1 MEKFVCI
8 HGHFYQPP
16 RENPWLEA
24 VELQDSAFP
33 FHDWNERIT
42 AECYAPNATARL
54 LDGDMRIAAIV
65 NNYSRISFNF
75 GPTLLAWMKDKAP
88 DIHDAI
94 IEADKES
101 QKRFSGHGSAMAQC
115 FNHMIMPL
123 ANRRDQYTQVLWGMR
138 DFEFRFGRK
147 PEGMWLPETAADTES
162 LDALAEQGI
171 KFTILSP
178 YQASKVRPLDG
189 GDWQDVNGGRVDPSR
204 AYLVKLPSG
213 RSINVFFYDGPLSQ
227 AVAFERLLRDGGMF
241 SGRLMDG
248 FDESRSWNQ
257 LALTATDGESYG
269 HHHRHG
275 EMALA
280 YALDN
285 IEKNGQVKLTNCA
298 EFLAKNPPTHEA
310 QIHQK
315 SAWSCSHGIGRWE
328 RNCGC
333 NSGGRP
339 GWNQNW
345 RKPLRE
351 ALDWLRDR
359 LNPGYEECARK
370 YFKDPWKARDEYISV
385 ILDRSPENI
394 SKFLSQVG
402 LKEMNE
408 EERITALRLLEMQR
422 HAMLMYTS
430 CGWFFD
436 ELSGIETV
444 QVIHYAARAL
454 QLAKDLLEED
464 FEKGFLELL
473 EKAPSNIKEN
483 QNGRKIYDKFVK
495 PAVVDREKIAAHYAI
510 SSVFE
515 NYPEEARIFSFTI
528 AQEDRQTFSAGAAR
542 LVIGRI
548 KVIFEITRN
557 SDTLSYG
564 VLYTGEHHVNCGV
577 RFYQGPEAY
586 GTMLK
591 EMQEAFDRADFVQVI
606 RLMDQHFGESNYS
619 LKHLFKDEQ
628 RKVLDQIFATARED
642 LHNTLHLITERYTP
656 LQRFLASLNVRTPS
670 ELRVPFEVMLNTA
683 LRRELEA
690 ETMDREKVQML
701 LQEAEKDGVK
711 LDAESLGY
719 AMKFHLDRLCSAL
732 ESTPED
738 KELLPQFT
746 AAAELA
752 MAVPFEVNLW
762 RPQNVYDRMRREV
775 RPGISK
781 RAQEGDGGARSW
793 VQEFDELGQ
802 TLGFRLEN
810 NHGEQ
815 KQE

>member
-1 MEKFVCI
+1 MDRFVCI

-42 AECYAPNATARL
+42 AECYAPNGTARL
-54 LDGDMRIAAIV
+54 LDGDARIAAIV
-65 NNYSRISFNF
+65 NNYSRINFNF
-75 GPTLLAWMKDKAP
+75 GPTLLAWMKEKAP

-94 IEADKES
+94 VQADLES

-115 FNHMIMPL
+115 YNHMIMPL
-123 ANRRDQYTQVLWGMR
+123 ANRRDQFTQVLWGIR

-147 PEGMWLPETAADTES
+147 PEGMWLPETAADDES
-162 LDALAEQGI
+162 LDVLAENGI
-171 KFTILSP
+171 RFTILSP
-178 YQASKVRPLDG
+178 YQASKVRPLSG

-213 RSINVFFYDGPLSQ
+213 RSMHVYFYDGPLSQ
-227 AVAFERLLRDGGMF
+227 AIAFERLLRDGGMF
-241 SGRLMDG
+241 AGRLMDG
-248 FDESRSWNQ
+248 FDDTRNWNQ
-257 LALTATDGESYG
+257 ITLTATDGESYG

-280 YALDN
+280 YALHQIDN
-285 IEKNGQVKLTNCA
+285 KPEVKLTNCA

-315 SAWSCSHGIGRWE
+315 SAWSCAHGVERW
-328 RNCGC
+328 RSNCGC

-339 GWNQNW
+339 GWNQLW
-345 RKPLRE
+345 RQPLRE

-359 LNPGYEECARK
+359 LAPGYETCAK
-370 YFKDPWKARDEYISV
+370 NYFKDAWKAREEYISV

-394 SKFLSQVG
+394 SAFFEREASRKLT
-402 LKEMNE
+402 E
-408 EERITALRLLEMQR
+408 EEQITAVRLLEMQR

-464 FEKGFLELL
+464 YEPGFLERL
-473 EKAPSNIKEN
+473 EKARSNIKEHG
-483 QNGRKIYDKFVK
+483 NGRKIYEKFVM
-495 PAVVDREKIAAHYAI
+495 PAIVDREKIAAHYAI
-510 SSVFE
+510 SSIFE

-528 AQEDRQTFSAGAAR
+528 QQEDRQTFTAGNAR
-542 LVIGRI
+542 LLIGRI

-557 SDTLSYG
+557 SDVLTYG

-586 GTMLK
+586 QTMTK
-591 EMQEAFDRADFVQVI
+591 EIQEAFDRADFAQVI

-628 RKVLDQIFATARED
+628 RKVLDQIFANARED
-642 LHNTLHLITERYTP
+642 LHNTLRLITERYTP
-656 LQRFLASLNVRTPS
+656 LQRFLATLHVPAPS
-670 ELRVPFEVMLNTA
+670 ELRVPFEIMLNSA

-690 ETMDREKVQML
+690 ERVDLERVQQL
-701 LQEAEKDGVK
+701 LQEAEKDGVT
-711 LDAESLGY
+711 LDEQSLGY
-719 AMKFHLDRLCSAL
+719 AMKFHLDRLCDAL
-732 ESTPED
+732 QADPENMD
-738 KELLPQFT
+738 LLPRFT

-752 MAVPFEVNLW
+752 NALPFEVNLW
-762 RPQNVYDRMRREV
+762 RPQNIYHQMRGTV
-775 RPGISK
+775 RAGIA
-781 RAQEGDGGARSW
+781 RQARDGNEPAKNW
-793 VQEFDELGQ
+793 LHEFDSLGEK
-802 TLGFRLEN
+802 LGFRTEE
-810 NHGEQ
+810 GTEV
-815 KQE
+815 

>member
-1 MEKFVCI
+1 MERFVCI

-42 AECYAPNATARL
+42 AECYAPNSTARL
-54 LDGDMRIAAIV
+54 LDEETRIAGIV
-65 NNYSRISFNF
+65 NNYSKLSFNF

-88 DIHDAI
+88 DIHQAI
-94 IEADKES
+94 VDADKES
-101 QKRFSGHGSAMAQC
+101 RKRFSGHGSAMAQC

-123 ANRRDQYTQVLWGMR
+123 ANRRDKLTQVLWGIR

-147 PEGMWLPETAADTES
+147 PEGMWLPETAADDES
-162 LDALAEQGI
+162 LDVMAEQGI

-178 YQASKVRPLDG
+178 FQASKVRSLNG

-204 AYLVKLPSG
+204 AYVVKLPSG
-213 RSINVFFYDGPLSQ
+213 RSINVYFYDGPLSQ
-227 AVAFERLLRDGGMF
+227 AIAFERLLRDGGMF
-241 SGRLMDG
+241 AGRLMDG
-248 FDESRSWNQ
+248 FDDSRNWNQ
-257 LALTATDGESYG
+257 VTLTATDGESYG

-280 YALDN
+280 YALDQ
-285 IEKNGQVKLTNCA
+285 IEQREDVKLTNCA

-315 SAWSCSHGIGRWE
+315 SAWSCSHGVGRWE

-339 GWNQNW
+339 GWNQLW
-345 RKPLRE
+345 RAPLRE
-351 ALDWLRDR
+351 SLDWLRDR
-359 LNPGYEECARK
+359 LAPGYEEFAAK

-394 SKFLSQVG
+394 GAFLEREG
-402 LKEMNE
+402 LRKLNE
-408 EERITALRLLEMQR
+408 EEQIRALRLLEMQR

-454 QLAKDLLEED
+454 QLAKDLLAED
-464 FEKGFLELL
+464 CEKGFLERL
-473 EKAPSNIKEN
+473 EKARSNIKEHG
-483 QNGRKIYDKFVK
+483 NGRKIYEKFVV
-495 PAVVDREKIAAHYAI
+495 PAIVDREKIAAHYAI
-510 SSVFE
+510 SSIFE

-528 AQEDRQTFSAGAAR
+528 QQEDRQTFTAGSAR

-548 KVIFEITRN
+548 NVIFEITRN
-557 SDTLSYG
+557 SDVLTYG

-577 RFYQGPEAY
+577 RFYQGAEAY
-586 GTMLK
+586 RTMTK
-591 EMQEAFDRADFVQVI
+591 EMQEAFDRADFAQVI

-628 RKVLDQIFATARED
+628 KKVLDQIFATARED
-642 LHNTLHLITERYTP
+642 LHNTLRLITERYTP
-656 LQRFLASLNVRTPS
+656 LQRFLASLHVRTPS
-670 ELRVPFEVMLNTA
+670 ELRIPFETMLNSA
-683 LRRELEA
+683 LRRELES
-690 ETMDREKVQML
+690 ETVDRERVEAL
-701 LQEAEKDGVK
+701 LQDAEKDGVT
-711 LDAESLGY
+711 LDGEAVGY
-719 AMKFHLDRLCSAL
+719 AMKFHLDRLCDAL
-732 ESTPED
+732 QNAPED
-738 KELLPQFT
+738 PELLPRFT
-746 AAAELA
+746 GAAELA
-752 MAVPFEVNLW
+752 KAMPFEVNLW
-762 RPQNVYDRMRREV
+762 RPQNVYDQMRRSV
-775 RPGISK
+775 RPGMVK
-781 RAQEGDGGARSW
+781 RAGGGDEVAKKW
-793 VQEFDELGQ
+793 VEEFDSLGEK
-802 TLGFRLEN
+802 LGFRMEN
-810 NHGEQ
+810 NGQ
-815 KQE
+815 